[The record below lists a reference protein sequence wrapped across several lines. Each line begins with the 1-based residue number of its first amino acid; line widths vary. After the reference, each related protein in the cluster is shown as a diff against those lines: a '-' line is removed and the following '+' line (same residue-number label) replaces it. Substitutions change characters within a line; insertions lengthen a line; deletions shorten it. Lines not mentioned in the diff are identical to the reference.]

1 MAKKDGAK
9 VCPLKVIKDLEKIEE
24 KMTEDWGLIEE
35 ILNASYV
42 LNI

>member
-1 MAKKDGAK
+1 
-9 VCPLKVIKDLEKIEE
+9 VIKDLEKIEE

-35 ILNASYV
+35 TLNASYV